1 MEIGYKL
8 SKFWSNNI
16 PVCTP
21 ETVFEA
27 CQWLYILSAAFLRR
41 QHWRRKVLWE
51 IVRPGLGLHPTP
63 ERHLQLGPGGDQQQ
77 ALTERSTLQVEHALV
92 LKPNQQTPTTCSQT
106 SLGKTLLNAYLF
118 ERRPAKWLGDSGS
131 FTAFFLVTFMNI
143 WPYVHKTFLKKLF
156 LFSSLT
162 ASVTSFFTA
171 WDQLLDLTVIFR
183 PNIDTKGRVFFIS
196 RTLLLLQGFF
206 FLSFFLFKLMLEGP
220 VN

>member
-1 MEIGYKL
+1 MKQVLIKQHSCLHTRDSVWVMSVKL
-8 SKFWSNNI
+8 S
-16 PVCTP
+16 
-21 ETVFEA
+21 
-27 CQWLYILSAAFLRR
+27 ILSAAFLRR
-41 QHWRRKVLWE
+41 QHRRRKVLWE

-118 ERRPAKWLGDSGS
+118 ERRPAEWLGDSGS
-131 FTAFFLVTFMNI
+131 FTAFFLVTFMSI
-143 WPYVHKTFLKKLF
+143 WPYIHKTFLKKAF
-156 LFSSLT
+156 FVFFSLT

-171 WDQLLDLTVIFR
+171 RDQLLDHTVIFR

-196 RTLLLLQGFF
+196 RTLLLLQGFVF
-206 FLSFFLFKLMLEGP
+206 SFLLSF
-220 VN
+220 

>member
-41 QHWRRKVLWE
+41 QHRRRKVLWE
-51 IVRPGLGLHPTP
+51 IVRPRLGLHPTP

-143 WPYVHKTFLKKLF
+143 WPYIHKTFLKKLF
-156 LFSSLT
+156 LFSSL
-162 ASVTSFFTA
+162 SQHQWHLSLQHGTSCSILLWFLDQTLTRKVGSFSSAGLFSCCRDFF
-171 WDQLLDLTVIFR
+171 
-183 PNIDTKGRVFFIS
+183 FFPS
-196 RTLLLLQGFF
+196 F
-206 FLSFFLFKLMLEGP
+206 FLS
-220 VN
+220 